1 MQIWPGH
8 PYPLG
13 ATYDGTGVNFSLFSE
28 VAERVELCLF
38 DEAGQETRVDL
49 PEVTSYCWHGYLPQV
64 QPSQRYGFRVH
75 GPWALEEGQRCNPA
89 KLLLD
94 PYAKAI
100 EGQVQWDEAVFS
112 YHFGDAAEA
121 RNDRDS
127 APFMPKSVVINPF
140 FDWGNDRH
148 PRTPWHQTVIYEV
161 HVKGLTMTHPDIPS
175 EVRGTYAAMAHPV
188 VIDYLKRLGVTAVEL
203 MPVHQFVQDAHL
215 LERGLRNYWGYNS
228 YTGTGNS
235 LNMRHPHVLQ
245 LIMDSL
251 RYWVQEMHVDGF
263 RFDLAA
269 TLAREL
275 HAVDRLSAFFDLMQ
289 QDPVVSQVKLIAEP
303 WDVGEGGYQ
312 VGNFPP
318 YWSEWNGKYRDCV
331 RDYWRSID
339 RTLNEFAF
347 RLCGSSDLYETTG
360 RKPFASMNFI
370 TAHDGF
376 TLRDLVSYN
385 DKHNEANGED
395 NRDGESHNRSWNC
408 GAEGPSDDPE
418 VNALRARQQ
427 RNFLATLFLSQ
438 GVPMLLGGDEIGRTQ
453 GGNNNAYCQDNE
465 ISWYNWRDADWDL
478 FEFAAGLIR
487 LRQAHPV
494 FRRRRF
500 FLGRAIHGI
509 EVGDIGWFR
518 PDGQEMSEEDWQAGY
533 AKSLTVYLNG
543 QALQELDVR
552 GQRLVDS
559 SFYLMFNAH
568 YEPLTFTIPQG
579 LGAKWVKVLDT
590 QEGAPKHAQIPTD
603 LGVPMPADEA
613 QRLQDLYRY
622 QVLDTEPESTF
633 DDLARLAA
641 QIYQTPMAAVSLID
655 ATRQW
660 FKAKVGMTVDETPRQ
675 VAFCAHTI
683 VQGDLLEVPDATQD
697 ERFAANPLVVDD
709 PHMRF
714 YAGAPLISPAGHAL
728 GTLCVIDLTPRELS
742 AEQREAL
749 RTISRQV
756 VTQLELRLEMR
767 RMAENLAAQMDA
779 EANRP
784 RPLSFLERGGQ
795 AFQAGEPVLL
805 EARSMA
811 LLRLA
816 E

>member
-1 MQIWPGH
+1 M
-8 PYPLG
+8 
-13 ATYDGTGVNFSLFSE
+13 
-28 VAERVELCLF
+28 
-38 DEAGQETRVDL
+38 
-49 PEVTSYCWHGYLPQV
+49 
-64 QPSQRYGFRVH
+64 
-75 GPWALEEGQRCNPA
+75 
-89 KLLLD
+89 
-94 PYAKAI
+94 
-100 EGQVQWDEAVFS
+100 
-112 YHFGDAAEA
+112 
-121 RNDRDS
+121 
-127 APFMPKSVVINPF
+127 
-140 FDWGNDRH
+140 
-148 PRTPWHQTVIYEV
+148 
-161 HVKGLTMTHPDIPS
+161 
-175 EVRGTYAAMAHPV
+175 
-188 VIDYLKRLGVTAVEL
+188 
-203 MPVHQFVQDAHL
+203 
-215 LERGLRNYWGYNS
+215 
-228 YTGTGNS
+228 
-235 LNMRHPHVLQ
+235 
-245 LIMDSL
+245 
-251 RYWVQEMHVDGF
+251 
-263 RFDLAA
+263 
-269 TLAREL
+269 
-275 HAVDRLSAFFDLMQ
+275 
-289 QDPVVSQVKLIAEP
+289 
-303 WDVGEGGYQ
+303 
-312 VGNFPP
+312 
-318 YWSEWNGKYRDCV
+318 
-331 RDYWRSID
+331 
-339 RTLNEFAF
+339 
-347 RLCGSSDLYETTG
+347 
-360 RKPFASMNFI
+360 
-370 TAHDGF
+370 
-376 TLRDLVSYN
+376 SYN

-465 ISWYNWRDADWDL
+465 ISWYNWREADWDL

-683 VQGDLLEVPDATQD
+683 VQGDLLDVPDATQD

-714 YAGAPLISPAGHAL
+714 YAGAPLTSPAGHAL
-728 GTLCVIDLTPRELS
+728 GTLCVSDLTPRELS

-767 RMAENLAAQMDA
+767 RMAENLAVQMDA